1 MQLLF
6 PPDKNTFTIKV
17 IPRAKKT
24 EFVGMLDDGSYKIR
38 LRAVPEDGKANEEL
52 VKFLEKET
60 GKKWEIVG
68 GWTNTRK
75 RARIID
81 NNLNTV

>member
-24 EFVGMLDDGSYKIR
+24 EFVGTFDDGSYKIR

-52 VKFLEKET
+52 LRYLEEET
-60 GKKWEIVG
+60 GKKWEIISG
-68 GWTNTRK
+68 FMNQRK
-75 RARIID
+75 
-81 NNLNTV
+81 

>member
-6 PPDKNTFTIKV
+6 PPEKNTFMIKV

-38 LRAVPEDGKANEEL
+38 LKAVPEDGKANREL
-52 VKFLEKET
+52 LRFLEEET
-60 GKKWEIVG
+60 GKQWELDG
-68 GWTNTRK
+68 GWTSARK
-75 RARIID
+75 TARVVD
-81 NNLNTV
+81 KS